1 MNSAVHGIP
10 MTVPDED
17 EIDHSEELIIKELQ
31 SLLDEIKQ
39 LNSKE
44 QTYATQFQDPL
55 DPPKQFEDIEEETPE
70 ERERRWGGRHN
81 YRKKKTGELIDNLK
95 KNIDILQRGTEKRD
109 VGSYLG
115 PVDEKDVI
123 TPLLDEEFR
132 KTIAASNKLLS
143 QINGYFCWVSTN
155 EHWENMIAGQM
166 DGLSTDIEDVSSLL
180 RSNKF
185 LEENFIN
192 ELKIYTI
199 DTDLDD
205 RPKMYLFIKSVLL
218 QSILS
223 VYGGINALIM
233 YIMDANGIEEV
244 NEMFGQHLNADTYGE
259 GGMEFVK
266 NSSVLSGF
274 DYPMSQKESKEIND
288 LLQNLIWSMGKYA
301 KTLESLPIGEG
312 KYSPTLSDV
321 NSHVVTNNYRPR
333 ETYKNLGMWPLE
345 REKDYHSLV
354 ELDLNNWLGLEQHSQ
369 NLNYKAELH
378 RINYRD
384 LIDFL
389 QSLGYVHK
397 KVTSYGGFRRV
408 KPVLSMFDWG
418 ERACKFR
425 STGTIYFHNPHC
437 PISGTEIRIA
447 VKSISGP
454 RVASLEIHVG
464 FEFFKNQ
471 DSLGEQKQFGN
482 DEDLMLLRESAEK
495 FIQRLMK
502 DFDAY
507 QCINGLLKNSKFDA
521 TIQQLNPKGRT
532 FDNMILSDSKKQLLE
547 ENIFAILSNSERL
560 IERGVETNRGIML
573 AGPPGVGKSLT
584 IDAVISK
591 ANCTVIFTNYLML
604 MTDMEGIFTLARR
617 YAPTILILEDID
629 ALGITG
635 QRGESGSGAGLS
647 TLLNCMDG
655 INSNNGVISI
665 ATSNHPEHM
674 DWALIARPGRFDVR
688 IDYPYPGH
696 DILKSIMELKL
707 SPYSCQKNLNLDEL
721 VSMMPLGFTGSH
733 IHDIVNQANYICLN
747 NSKDD
752 AIKVKITQKAL
763 ESATI
768 RTLYNF
774 KKFLA
779 ERPQIKLQ
787 NPPSVSEVLSD
798 KKDEEYYQ

>member
-1 MNSAVHGIP
+1 MNSAVHDIP

-17 EIDHSEELIIKELQ
+17 EIDSSEELIIKELQ
-31 SLLDEIKQ
+31 SFLDEIKQ

-55 DPPKQFEDIEEETPE
+55 EPPKRLNDIEEETPE
-70 ERERRWGGRHN
+70 ERERLSGERDNH
-81 YRKKKTGELIDNLK
+81 RKKKTGEIIDNLK
-95 KNIDILQRGTEKRD
+95 KNVEFLQRGTEKRN
-109 VGSYLG
+109 VGSYLKVG
-115 PVDEKDVI
+115 AANVI

-132 KTIAASNKLLS
+132 KTIADSKKLLS
-143 QINGYFCWVSTN
+143 QINEYFCWISTG
-155 EHWENMIAGQM
+155 EDWEEMVAKGM
-166 DGLSTDIEDVSSLL
+166 YGLSRSLVDADSLL
-180 RSNKF
+180 RHNRF
-185 LEENFIN
+185 LEASFH
-192 ELKIYTI
+192 ELKSYTI
-199 DTDLDD
+199 DMDLAE

-218 QSILS
+218 QSTLS

-244 NEMFGQHLNADTYGE
+244 AEMFGQSINVETYGE
-259 GGMEFVK
+259 GGIEFVK

-321 NSHVVTNNYRPR
+321 NSHVVTNNHRPR
-333 ETYKNLGMWPLE
+333 ETYQNRGMWPLE
-345 REKDYHSLV
+345 IKGDYYSLR

-369 NLNYKAELH
+369 DLNYKAELH

-384 LIDFL
+384 FIDFL

-397 KVTSYGGFRRV
+397 KVTSYGDTGRV

-437 PISGTEIRIA
+437 PVSGTEMRIA
-447 VKSISGP
+447 VRSRSG
-454 RVASLEIHVG
+454 VNDATLEIHVG
-464 FEFFKNQ
+464 FDFFKNQ
-471 DSLGEQKQFGN
+471 DSSGEQKQFGK
-482 DEDLMLLRESAEK
+482 DEELMLLRESAEK
-495 FIQRLMK
+495 YIQKLMR
-502 DFDAY
+502 DFDVY
-507 QCINGLLKNSKFDA
+507 QCANGLLKNSKFDA

-591 ANCTVIFTNYLML
+591 ANCTVVFANYLML
-604 MTDMEGIFTLARR
+604 MTDMEDIFTLARR

-655 INSNNGVISI
+655 INSNNGVITI

-688 IDYPYPGH
+688 IDYPYPEH

-721 VSMMPLGFTGSH
+721 VSIMPLGFTGSH

-779 ERPQIKLQ
+779 ERPQIELQ
-787 NPPSVSEVLSD
+787 KPPSVSEVLSG
-798 KKDEEYYQ
+798 KKDQEYYQ